1 MDGKLLLLAVAMV
14 FALVG
19 PARADPASCRKVTFG
34 QPPWT
39 DIATTDGMAVTVLDA
54 LGYQPQAET
63 LSVPVIFQA
72 LANGQIDAFQGNWM
86 PAQSKFATPLIDQ
99 KKVVRLGANLT
110 GAKYTLAVPD
120 YVAAAGVKS
129 VADLQR
135 FADRFDKRIYGIEP
149 GAPGNLSIER
159 MINAGEF
166 GLKGWRLVA
175 SSEQGMLAEVA
186 RDVAR
191 KKWIVFLAWEPHP
204 MNVLY
209 HLTYLAG
216 GDKYFGPNY
225 GGATVYT
232 LVRPGLPQA
241 CPNLSRLLGQL
252 RFSVPM
258 ENQMM
263 VAVEKGKQTGQQAA
277 LAHLKAHPEVV
288 TPWLEGI
295 TTISG
300 APAGPAV
307 AKRLEEGHAPG

>member
-1 MDGKLLLLAVAMV
+1 MNAKSWVLGSLAGLAM
-14 FALVG
+14 ALALIR
-19 PARADPASCRKVTFG
+19 PAIADPASCRKVTFG

-39 DIATTDGMAVTVLDA
+39 DIATTDGMAITVLDA
-54 LGYQPQAET
+54 LGYQLQAKI

-72 LANGQIDAFQGNWM
+72 LANGQIDAFLGNWM
-86 PAQSKFATPLIDQ
+86 PAQSKFAASLIAQ
-99 KKVVRLGANLT
+99 KKVDRLGANLI

-120 YVAAAGVKS
+120 YVAAAGVRS

-159 MINAGEF
+159 MIDAGEF

-175 SSEQGMLAEVA
+175 SSEQGMLAEVQ

-204 MNVLY
+204 MNVVY
-209 HLTYLAG
+209 HITYLSG

-241 CPNLSRLLGQL
+241 CPNLTRFLGQIQ
-252 RFSVPM
+252 FSVPM

-277 LAHLKAHPEVV
+277 VAYLKAHPEII
-288 TPWLEGI
+288 TPWLNGVA
-295 TTISG
+295 TISG

-307 AKRLEEGHAPG
+307 TKGLGN